1 MMKRGKVSR
10 TLLGM
15 MVMLAHQAW
24 AADESSSTD
33 ATAAPV
39 EATATP
45 ATETSGSDSA
55 REALTKKADDAS
67 TEKNLEEVFQASEKS
82 YSLLKAG
89 KVGLS
94 YDVSYSFFKDNRI
107 DIALDGSSSG
117 ITRFRIEEDAQH
129 SISNTLD
136 LTYGVWD
143 NLTFSTSLPL
153 VYKYD
158 SQKGIKTTGLGDIS
172 FGARW
177 QPVPLKR
184 GMPTSTLFAS
194 LSTATGDSPYE
205 IDRNKNLSTGKG
217 YYSISGGASISK
229 VADPIVLFAS
239 GSYSMSTTVGD
250 LNQAQG
256 SRILTGIAPGD
267 SIGFSMGMAYAL
279 NYDVS
284 VTSSFQQSYGLSSTY
299 KFSDGTRVETADQ
312 VSASLNF
319 SLGLRTNPK
328 RIVNL
333 SMGFGL
339 TEDASDVTLGF
350 SMPIDFVMPGN
361 E

>member
-1 MMKRGKVSR
+1 MMKWGIAYRAA
-10 TLLGM
+10 LGM
-15 MVMLAHQAW
+15 LAVLSQQSW
-24 AADESSSTD
+24 AAED
-33 ATAAPV
+33 ATAAAPTT
-39 EATATP
+39 ESAAP
-45 ATETSGSDSA
+45 AQTEGNGASSA

-67 TEKNLEEVFQASEKS
+67 SEKSLEEVFQASEKS

-89 KVGLS
+89 KVGLN
-94 YDVSYSFFKDNRI
+94 YQVDYSFFKDNRI
-107 DIALDGSSSG
+107 DIALDANSST

-129 SISNTLD
+129 SFSNSLE

-143 NLTFSTSLPL
+143 NLTFSAALPL
-153 VYKYD
+153 VSKYD
-158 SQKGIKTTGLGDIS
+158 SQKGINSTGLGDIS

-184 GMPTSTLFAS
+184 GMPTTTMFAS

-217 YYSISGGASISK
+217 FYTLTGGASISK
-229 VADPIVLFAS
+229 MADPIVLFAS
-239 GSYSMSTTVGD
+239 GSYAISSTVSGLD
-250 LNQAQG
+250 QAQG
-256 SRILTGIAPGD
+256 SRVLSGVAPGD

-284 VTSSFQQSYGLSSTY
+284 VTSSFQQSYGFSSTY
-299 KFSDGTRVETADQ
+299 SFKDGTRVETADQ

-328 RIVNL
+328 RIVNIN
-333 SMGFGL
+333 MGFGL

-350 SMPIDFVMPGN
+350 SMPIDFVIPGN